1 MEVEIAQLVT
11 TGAST
16 VVGLM
21 ATEAWTQARS
31 RLAALFGRGRD
42 TEEVTAELEEI
53 RVEVVRAGDDSE
65 LVDDCTGE
73 LRNRIRR
80 LLRED
85 PQAADLLRTVLAEFA
100 TAQPQPGITVYQSTN
115 TLSGGS
121 HGTVIQAGFVN
132 GPLPGGQ
139 SGPFGRPAG

>member
-1 MEVEIAQLVT
+1 MEAEIAQLVT
-11 TGAST
+11 TGATT

-42 TEEVTAELEEI
+42 TEEVSAELEEI
-53 RVEVVRAGDDSE
+53 RAEVVRADGDAE
-65 LVDDCTGE
+65 LVGDQAAE
-73 LRNRIRR
+73 LRNRLRR

-85 PQAADLLRTVLAEFA
+85 PRAVDRLRAVLEEFA
-100 TAQPQPGITVYQSTN
+100 PRAPQPGSVVYRSTN

-121 HGTVIQAGFVN
+121 HNTVIQAGFVN
-132 GPLPGGQ
+132 GPLPGGPNA
-139 SGPFGRPAG
+139 PFGHPGP